1 MNPNDPN
8 VQMLDVVAQRLGD
21 DLCGRLVF
29 VGGAVAGL
37 LITDPA
43 QPAER
48 QASDAANELP
58 AWLGAAPAGMLALC
72 SHAAAPQKMIQ
83 PRTAL
88 CRNIR
93 KRTPL
98 MPAEQTA
105 RLEARLPASVY
116 ATLKRAAELQGRSLT
131 DFVVSAAQ
139 DAARRAIE
147 DETLIRLSSQDQQ
160 RFAEALINPPAPN
173 DALKRAKHAHQASVE
188 VR

>member
-1 MNPNDPN
+1 
-8 VQMLDVVAQRLGD
+8 
-21 DLCGRLVF
+21 
-29 VGGAVAGL
+29 
-37 LITDPA
+37 
-43 QPAER
+43 
-48 QASDAANELP
+48 
-58 AWLGAAPAGMLALC
+58 
-72 SHAAAPQKMIQ
+72 
-83 PRTAL
+83 
-88 CRNIR
+88 
-93 KRTPL
+93 

-116 ATLKRAAELQGRSLT
+116 ATLKRAAELQGRSLM

-173 DALKRAKHAHQASVE
+173 DALKRAKQAHQASVE